1 MASLWNSWRITHRF
15 IAMLV
20 AFVVSV
26 LVIAGIGLAGMSSAS
41 KSLKALHDESM
52 ARSQLASESVEQTL
66 NNRMQVLL
74 SFQHDPNGEL
84 ASIHDHPV
92 TEHLEAIAANQ
103 ARANA
108 IHKQLAEG
116 NLSAQ
121 ERSLLTAVEAARAA
135 WRPKLAAAIESIRNN
150 DYSATTMA
158 AFLAATRVEGVQV
171 LKTAEALRSYQI
183 EQAHL
188 HYQAAEA
195 RYTQALWIFAAA
207 LLLLVVPS
215 VLLALALL
223 TRLKG
228 GFMTA
233 STALKQIADSDLSH
247 PVPHSGTDEIGC
259 MLQHMEG
266 MRSNLSHA
274 VANVKTG
281 AGAIASAS
289 AQVAAG
295 TLDLSSRTE
304 QQASALEETAA
315 ATEELSSTVQQN
327 ADNAVQANELAGEA
341 RRMAQ
346 NGGDIV
352 GQMVSTMAEI
362 NQSAKKIVDII
373 SVIDGIAFQTNIL
386 ALNAAVEAARAG
398 EQGRGFAVVASEV
411 RSLAGRSAEAAR
423 EIKSLIGASVERVE
437 SGTAL
442 VGRAGQTMAEV
453 VGAIQRVTDIMGE
466 ISAAS
471 TEQSQGVAQVGEAV
485 TQMDQ
490 VTQQNAALVEEMAAA
505 AASLNTQARELVDT
519 VAVFQL
525 GTSTALAG
533 RAPLRRPDTAHTPK
547 PFTTPAVKMTHARP
561 AITSPKPKGSTSA
574 APAPAT
580 AVSEADWENF

>member
-15 IAMLV
+15 FAMLV

-26 LVIAGIGLAGMSSAS
+26 LVVAGFGLAGMSSAS

-247 PVPHSGTDEIGC
+247 PVPHSGTDEIGY

-304 QQASALEETAA
+304 QQASALEETAS

-398 EQGRGFAVVASEV
+398 EQGRGFAVVAGEV

-423 EIKSLIGASVERVE
+423 EAQVLITDAVNKAEMGNAQAAQAGTSMQEIV
-437 SGTAL
+437 SG
-442 VGRAGQTMAEV
+442 
-453 VGAIQRVTDIMGE
+453 IQRVAGIVDE
-466 ISAAS
+466 IALAS
-471 TEQSQGVAQVGEAV
+471 REQASGLAQINQAV
-485 TQMDQ
+485 SHLDG
-490 VTQQNAALVEEMAAA
+490 VTQQNAALVERSSAAA
-505 AASLNTQARELVDT
+505 AALQQQAHHLAEVADT
-519 VAVFQL
+519 FRLEEQ
-525 GTSTALAG
+525 AG
-533 RAPLRRPDTAHTPK
+533 LRRPDLTAL
-547 PFTTPAVKMTHARP
+547 R
-561 AITSPKPKGSTSA
+561 
-574 APAPAT
+574 
-580 AVSEADWENF
+580 

>member
-15 IAMLV
+15 IAVLV

-233 STALKQIADSDLSH
+233 STALKQIADNDLSH
-247 PVPHSGTDEIGC
+247 PVPHSGTDEIGY
-259 MLQHMEG
+259 MLQHLEG
-266 MRSNLSHA
+266 MRSNLSRA
-274 VANVKTG
+274 VGNVKTG

-304 QQASALEETAA
+304 QQASAREETAS

-398 EQGRGFAVVASEV
+398 EQGRGFAVVAGEV

-423 EIKSLIGASVERVE
+423 EVQVLITDAVNKAEMGNAQAAQAGTSMQEIV
-437 SGTAL
+437 SG
-442 VGRAGQTMAEV
+442 
-453 VGAIQRVTDIMGE
+453 IQRVAGIVDE
-466 ISAAS
+466 IALAS
-471 TEQSQGVAQVGEAV
+471 REQASGLAQINQAV
-485 TQMDQ
+485 SHLDG
-490 VTQQNAALVEEMAAA
+490 VTQQNAALVEQSSAAA
-505 AASLNTQARELVDT
+505 AALQQQAHHLAEVADT
-519 VAVFQL
+519 FRLEEQ
-525 GTSTALAG
+525 AG
-533 RAPLRRPDTAHTPK
+533 LRRPDLTAL
-547 PFTTPAVKMTHARP
+547 R
-561 AITSPKPKGSTSA
+561 
-574 APAPAT
+574 
-580 AVSEADWENF
+580 

>member
-183 EQAHL
+183 EQANL

-266 MRSNLSHA
+266 MRSNLSRA

-398 EQGRGFAVVASEV
+398 EQGRGFAVVAGEV

-423 EIKSLIGASVERVE
+423 EVQALITDAVNKAEMGNAQAAQAGTSMQEIV
-437 SGTAL
+437 SG
-442 VGRAGQTMAEV
+442 
-453 VGAIQRVTDIMGE
+453 IQRVAGIVDE
-466 ISAAS
+466 IALAS
-471 TEQSQGVAQVGEAV
+471 REQASGLAQINQAV
-485 TQMDQ
+485 SHLDG
-490 VTQQNAALVEEMAAA
+490 VTQQNAALVEQSSAAA
-505 AASLNTQARELVDT
+505 AALQQQAHHLAEVADT
-519 VAVFQL
+519 FRLEEQ
-525 GTSTALAG
+525 AG
-533 RAPLRRPDTAHTPK
+533 LRRPDLTAL
-547 PFTTPAVKMTHARP
+547 R
-561 AITSPKPKGSTSA
+561 
-574 APAPAT
+574 
-580 AVSEADWENF
+580 

>member
-15 IAMLV
+15 IAVLA

-41 KSLKALHDESM
+41 KSLKALHDESSM

-84 ASIHDHPV
+84 ASIHDHPI

-183 EQAHL
+183 EQANL

-215 VLLALALL
+215 VLLAFALL

-247 PVPHSGTDEIGC
+247 PVPHSGTDEIGY
-259 MLQHMEG
+259 MLQHLEG
-266 MRSNLSHA
+266 MRSNLSRA
-274 VANVKTG
+274 VGNVKTG
-281 AGAIASAS
+281 AEAIASAS

-304 QQASALEETAA
+304 QQASALEETAS

-398 EQGRGFAVVASEV
+398 EQGRGFAVVAGEV

-423 EIKSLIGASVERVE
+423 EVQVLITDAVNKAEMGNAQAAQAGTSMQEIV
-437 SGTAL
+437 SG
-442 VGRAGQTMAEV
+442 
-453 VGAIQRVTDIMGE
+453 IQRVAGIVDE
-466 ISAAS
+466 IALAS
-471 TEQSQGVAQVGEAV
+471 REQASGLAQINQAV
-485 TQMDQ
+485 SHLDG
-490 VTQQNAALVEEMAAA
+490 VTQQNAALVEQSSAAA
-505 AASLNTQARELVDT
+505 AALQQQAHHLAEVADT
-519 VAVFQL
+519 FRLEEQ
-525 GTSTALAG
+525 AG
-533 RAPLRRPDTAHTPK
+533 LRRPDLTAL
-547 PFTTPAVKMTHARP
+547 R
-561 AITSPKPKGSTSA
+561 
-574 APAPAT
+574 
-580 AVSEADWENF
+580 

>member
-15 IAMLV
+15 IAVLA

-247 PVPHSGTDEIGC
+247 PVPHSGTDEIGY
-259 MLQHMEG
+259 MLQHLEG

-274 VANVKTG
+274 VGNVKTG

-398 EQGRGFAVVASEV
+398 EQGRGFAVVAGEV

-423 EIKSLIGASVERVE
+423 EVQALITDAVNKAEMGNAQAAQAGTSMQEIV
-437 SGTAL
+437 SG
-442 VGRAGQTMAEV
+442 
-453 VGAIQRVTDIMGE
+453 IQRVAGIVDE
-466 ISAAS
+466 IALAS
-471 TEQSQGVAQVGEAV
+471 REQASGLAQINQAV
-485 TQMDQ
+485 SHLDG
-490 VTQQNAALVEEMAAA
+490 VTQQNAALVEQSSAAA
-505 AASLNTQARELVDT
+505 AALQQQAHHLAEVADT
-519 VAVFQL
+519 FRLEEQ
-525 GTSTALAG
+525 AG
-533 RAPLRRPDTAHTPK
+533 LRRPDLTAL
-547 PFTTPAVKMTHARP
+547 R
-561 AITSPKPKGSTSA
+561 
-574 APAPAT
+574 
-580 AVSEADWENF
+580 

>member
-15 IAMLV
+15 IAMLA
-20 AFVVSV
+20 AFMVSILVV
-26 LVIAGIGLAGMSSAS
+26 AGIGLSGMASARDD
-41 KSLKALHDESM
+41 LRHLYEGAM
-52 ARSQLASESVEQTL
+52 VRSQMAEQIVQIQNDTRL
-66 NNRMQVLL
+66 QVLL
-74 SFQHDPNGEL
+74 AFQHAPGSEL
-84 ASIHDHPV
+84 AEAHDHPIQV
-92 TEHLEAIAANQ
+92 HLDAIATNQ
-103 ARANA
+103 STAIGVHKTLVEDSQTDEERALLDEATKAR
-108 IHKQLAEG
+108 Q
-116 NLSAQ
+116 
-121 ERSLLTAVEAARAA
+121 A
-135 WRPKLAAAIESIRNN
+135 WRPKLAQALEAINRNDFSAQVMGDFLEAARNEGSQVHMTMEAFRAHQLIRASTLYNH
-150 DYSATTMA
+150 
-158 AFLAATRVEGVQV
+158 
-171 LKTAEALRSYQI
+171 AEERYAL
-183 EQAHL
+183 
-188 HYQAAEA
+188 
-195 RYTQALWIFAAA
+195 ALWIFGGAA
-207 LLLLVVPS
+207 LLLVLPS

-247 PVPHSGTDEIGC
+247 PVPHSGTDEIGY
-259 MLQHMEG
+259 MLQHLEG

-304 QQASALEETAA
+304 QQASALEETAS

-398 EQGRGFAVVASEV
+398 EQGRGFAVVAGEV

-423 EIKSLIGASVERVE
+423 EVQVLITDAVNKAEMGNAQAAQAGTSMQEIV
-437 SGTAL
+437 SG
-442 VGRAGQTMAEV
+442 
-453 VGAIQRVTDIMGE
+453 IQRVAGIVDE
-466 ISAAS
+466 IALAS
-471 TEQSQGVAQVGEAV
+471 REQASGLAQINQAV
-485 TQMDQ
+485 SHLDG
-490 VTQQNAALVEEMAAA
+490 VTQQNAALVEQSSAAA
-505 AASLNTQARELVDT
+505 AALQQQAHHLAEVADT
-519 VAVFQL
+519 FRLEEQ
-525 GTSTALAG
+525 AG
-533 RAPLRRPDTAHTPK
+533 LRRPDLTAL
-547 PFTTPAVKMTHARP
+547 R
-561 AITSPKPKGSTSA
+561 
-574 APAPAT
+574 
-580 AVSEADWENF
+580 

>member
-233 STALKQIADSDLSH
+233 STALKQIADNDLSH
-247 PVPHSGTDEIGC
+247 PVPHSGTDEIGY
-259 MLQHMEG
+259 MLQHLEG

-304 QQASALEETAA
+304 QQASALEETAS

-398 EQGRGFAVVASEV
+398 EQGRGFAVVAGEV

-423 EIKSLIGASVERVE
+423 EVQALITDAVNKAEMGNAQAAQAGTSMQEIV
-437 SGTAL
+437 SG
-442 VGRAGQTMAEV
+442 
-453 VGAIQRVTDIMGE
+453 IQRVADIVDE
-466 ISAAS
+466 IALAS
-471 TEQSQGVAQVGEAV
+471 REQASGLAQINQAV
-485 TQMDQ
+485 SHLDGG
-490 VTQQNAALVEEMAAA
+490 TQQNAALVERSSAAA
-505 AASLNTQARELVDT
+505 AALQQQAHHLAEVADT
-519 VAVFQL
+519 FRLEEQ
-525 GTSTALAG
+525 AG
-533 RAPLRRPDTAHTPK
+533 LRRPDLTAL
-547 PFTTPAVKMTHARP
+547 R
-561 AITSPKPKGSTSA
+561 
-574 APAPAT
+574 
-580 AVSEADWENF
+580 

>member
-15 IAMLV
+15 IAVLA

-247 PVPHSGTDEIGC
+247 PVPHSGTDEIGY

-266 MRSNLSHA
+266 MRSNLSRA

-398 EQGRGFAVVASEV
+398 EQGRGFAVVAGEV

-423 EIKSLIGASVERVE
+423 EVQALITDAVSKAEMGNAQAAQAGTSMQEIV
-437 SGTAL
+437 SG
-442 VGRAGQTMAEV
+442 
-453 VGAIQRVTDIMGE
+453 IQRVAGIVDE
-466 ISAAS
+466 IALAS
-471 TEQSQGVAQVGEAV
+471 REQASGLAQINQAV
-485 TQMDQ
+485 SHLDGG
-490 VTQQNAALVEEMAAA
+490 TQQNAALVEQSSAAA
-505 AASLNTQARELVDT
+505 AALQQQAHHLAEVADT
-519 VAVFQL
+519 FRLEEQ
-525 GTSTALAG
+525 AG
-533 RAPLRRPDTAHTPK
+533 LRRPDLTAL
-547 PFTTPAVKMTHARP
+547 R
-561 AITSPKPKGSTSA
+561 
-574 APAPAT
+574 
-580 AVSEADWENF
+580 

>member
-1 MASLWNSWRITHRF
+1 MSSLWNSWRITHRF
-15 IAMLV
+15 IAVLA

-247 PVPHSGTDEIGC
+247 PVPHSGTDEIGY
-259 MLQHMEG
+259 MLQHLEG

-304 QQASALEETAA
+304 QQASALEETAS

-398 EQGRGFAVVASEV
+398 EQGRGFAVVAGEV

-423 EIKSLIGASVERVE
+423 EVQALITDAVNKAEMGNAQAAQAGTSMQEIV
-437 SGTAL
+437 SG
-442 VGRAGQTMAEV
+442 
-453 VGAIQRVTDIMGE
+453 IQRVAGIVDE
-466 ISAAS
+466 IALAS
-471 TEQSQGVAQVGEAV
+471 REQASGLAQINQAV
-485 TQMDQ
+485 SHLDG
-490 VTQQNAALVEEMAAA
+490 VTQQNAALVEQSSAAA
-505 AASLNTQARELVDT
+505 AALQQQAHHLAEVADT
-519 VAVFQL
+519 FRLEEQ
-525 GTSTALAG
+525 AG
-533 RAPLRRPDTAHTPK
+533 LRRPDLTAL
-547 PFTTPAVKMTHARP
+547 R
-561 AITSPKPKGSTSA
+561 
-574 APAPAT
+574 
-580 AVSEADWENF
+580 

>member
-15 IAMLV
+15 IAMLA
-20 AFVVSV
+20 AFVVSI
-26 LVIAGIGLAGMSSAS
+26 LVVAGIGLSGMASARDD
-41 KSLKALHDESM
+41 LRQLYEGAM
-52 ARSQLASESVEQTL
+52 VRSQMAEQIVQIQNDTRL
-66 NNRMQVLL
+66 QVLL
-74 SFQHDPNGEL
+74 AFQHAPGSEL
-84 ASIHDHPV
+84 AEAHDHPIQV
-92 TEHLEAIAANQ
+92 HLDAIATNQ
-103 ARANA
+103 STAIGVHKTLVEDSQTDEERALLDEATKAR
-108 IHKQLAEG
+108 Q
-116 NLSAQ
+116 
-121 ERSLLTAVEAARAA
+121 A
-135 WRPKLAAAIESIRNN
+135 WRPKLAQALEAINRNDFSAQVMGDFLEAARNEGTQVHMTMEAFRAHQLIRASTLYNH
-150 DYSATTMA
+150 
-158 AFLAATRVEGVQV
+158 
-171 LKTAEALRSYQI
+171 AEERYAL
-183 EQAHL
+183 
-188 HYQAAEA
+188 
-195 RYTQALWIFAAA
+195 ALWIFGGAA
-207 LLLLVVPS
+207 LLLVLPS

-266 MRSNLSHA
+266 MRSNLSRA

-304 QQASALEETAA
+304 QQASALEETAS

-398 EQGRGFAVVASEV
+398 EQGRGFAVVAGEV

-423 EIKSLIGASVERVE
+423 EVQVLITDAVNKAEMGNAQAAQAGTSMQEIV
-437 SGTAL
+437 SG
-442 VGRAGQTMAEV
+442 
-453 VGAIQRVTDIMGE
+453 IQRVAGIVDE
-466 ISAAS
+466 IALAS
-471 TEQSQGVAQVGEAV
+471 REQASGLAQINQAV
-485 TQMDQ
+485 SHLDG
-490 VTQQNAALVEEMAAA
+490 VTQQNAALVEQSSAAA
-505 AASLNTQARELVDT
+505 AALQQQAHHLAEVADT
-519 VAVFQL
+519 FRLEEQ
-525 GTSTALAG
+525 AG
-533 RAPLRRPDTAHTPK
+533 LRRPDLTAL
-547 PFTTPAVKMTHARP
+547 R
-561 AITSPKPKGSTSA
+561 
-574 APAPAT
+574 
-580 AVSEADWENF
+580 

>member
-15 IAMLV
+15 IAVLA

-84 ASIHDHPV
+84 ASIHDHPT

-183 EQAHL
+183 EQANL

-233 STALKQIADSDLSH
+233 STALKQIADNDLSH
-247 PVPHSGTDEIGC
+247 PVPHSGTDEIGY
-259 MLQHMEG
+259 MLQHLEG

-398 EQGRGFAVVASEV
+398 EQGRGFAVVAGEV

-423 EIKSLIGASVERVE
+423 EVQVLITDAVNKAEMGNAQAAQAGTSMQEIV
-437 SGTAL
+437 SG
-442 VGRAGQTMAEV
+442 
-453 VGAIQRVTDIMGE
+453 IQRVAGIVDE
-466 ISAAS
+466 IALAS
-471 TEQSQGVAQVGEAV
+471 REQASGLAQINQAV
-485 TQMDQ
+485 SHLDG
-490 VTQQNAALVEEMAAA
+490 VTQQNAALVEQSSAAA
-505 AASLNTQARELVDT
+505 AALQQQAHHLAEVADT
-519 VAVFQL
+519 FRLEEQ
-525 GTSTALAG
+525 AG
-533 RAPLRRPDTAHTPK
+533 LRRPDLTAL
-547 PFTTPAVKMTHARP
+547 R
-561 AITSPKPKGSTSA
+561 
-574 APAPAT
+574 
-580 AVSEADWENF
+580 

>member
-15 IAMLV
+15 IAMLA
-20 AFVVSV
+20 AFVVSI
-26 LVIAGIGLAGMSSAS
+26 LVVAGIGLSGMASARDD
-41 KSLKALHDESM
+41 LRQLYEGAM
-52 ARSQLASESVEQTL
+52 VRSQMAEQIVQIQNDTRL
-66 NNRMQVLL
+66 QVLL
-74 SFQHDPNGEL
+74 AFQHAPGSEL
-84 ASIHDHPV
+84 AEAHDHPIQV
-92 TEHLEAIAANQ
+92 HLDAIATNQ
-103 ARANA
+103 STAIGVHKTLVEDSQTDEERALLDEATKAR
-108 IHKQLAEG
+108 Q
-116 NLSAQ
+116 
-121 ERSLLTAVEAARAA
+121 A
-135 WRPKLAAAIESIRNN
+135 WRPKLAQALEAINRNDFSAQVMGDFLEAARNEGTQVHMTMEAFRAHQLIRASTLYNH
-150 DYSATTMA
+150 
-158 AFLAATRVEGVQV
+158 
-171 LKTAEALRSYQI
+171 AEERYAL
-183 EQAHL
+183 
-188 HYQAAEA
+188 
-195 RYTQALWIFAAA
+195 ALWIFGGAA
-207 LLLLVVPS
+207 LLLVLPS

-233 STALKQIADSDLSH
+233 STALKQIADNDLSH

-266 MRSNLSHA
+266 MRSNLSRA

-304 QQASALEETAA
+304 QQASALEETAS

-398 EQGRGFAVVASEV
+398 EQGRGFAVVAGEV

-423 EIKSLIGASVERVE
+423 EVQALITDAVNKAEMGNAQAAQAGTSMQEIV
-437 SGTAL
+437 SG
-442 VGRAGQTMAEV
+442 
-453 VGAIQRVTDIMGE
+453 IQRVAGIVDE
-466 ISAAS
+466 IALAS
-471 TEQSQGVAQVGEAV
+471 REQASGLAQINQAV
-485 TQMDQ
+485 SHLDG
-490 VTQQNAALVEEMAAA
+490 VTQQNAALVEQSSAAA
-505 AASLNTQARELVDT
+505 AALQQQAHHLAEVADT
-519 VAVFQL
+519 FRLEEQ
-525 GTSTALAG
+525 AG
-533 RAPLRRPDTAHTPK
+533 LRRPDLTAL
-547 PFTTPAVKMTHARP
+547 R
-561 AITSPKPKGSTSA
+561 
-574 APAPAT
+574 
-580 AVSEADWENF
+580 

>member
-15 IAMLV
+15 IAVLA

-26 LVIAGIGLAGMSSAS
+26 LVIAGIGLAGISSAS

-52 ARSQLASESVEQTL
+52 ARSQLASESVERTL

-150 DYSATTMA
+150 DYSATSMA

-183 EQAHL
+183 EQANL

-215 VLLALALL
+215 VLLAFALL

-233 STALKQIADSDLSH
+233 STALKQIADNDLSH
-247 PVPHSGTDEIGC
+247 PVPHSGTDEIGR

-266 MRSNLSHA
+266 MRSNLSRA
-274 VANVKTG
+274 VGNVKTG
-281 AGAIASAS
+281 AEAIASAS

-304 QQASALEETAA
+304 QQASALEETAS

-398 EQGRGFAVVASEV
+398 EQGRGFAVVAGEV

-423 EIKSLIGASVERVE
+423 EVQALITDAVNKAEMGNAQAAQAGTSMQEIV
-437 SGTAL
+437 SG
-442 VGRAGQTMAEV
+442 
-453 VGAIQRVTDIMGE
+453 IQRVAGIVDE
-466 ISAAS
+466 IALAS
-471 TEQSQGVAQVGEAV
+471 REQASGLAQINQAV
-485 TQMDQ
+485 SHLDG
-490 VTQQNAALVEEMAAA
+490 VTQQNAALVEQSSAAA
-505 AASLNTQARELVDT
+505 AALQQQAHHLAEVADT
-519 VAVFQL
+519 FRLEDQ
-525 GTSTALAG
+525 AG
-533 RAPLRRPDTAHTPK
+533 LRRPDLTAL
-547 PFTTPAVKMTHARP
+547 R
-561 AITSPKPKGSTSA
+561 
-574 APAPAT
+574 
-580 AVSEADWENF
+580 

>member
-15 IAMLV
+15 IAVLA

-84 ASIHDHPV
+84 ASIHDHPT

-233 STALKQIADSDLSH
+233 STALKQIADNDLSH

-274 VANVKTG
+274 VGNVKTG

-398 EQGRGFAVVASEV
+398 EQGRGFAVVAGEV

-423 EIKSLIGASVERVE
+423 EVQALITDAVNKAEMGNAQAAQAGTSMQEIV
-437 SGTAL
+437 SG
-442 VGRAGQTMAEV
+442 
-453 VGAIQRVTDIMGE
+453 IQRVAGIVDE
-466 ISAAS
+466 IALAS
-471 TEQSQGVAQVGEAV
+471 REQASGLAQINQAV
-485 TQMDQ
+485 SHLDG
-490 VTQQNAALVEEMAAA
+490 VTQQNAALVERSSAAA
-505 AASLNTQARELVDT
+505 AALQQQAHHLAEVADT
-519 VAVFQL
+519 FRLEEQ
-525 GTSTALAG
+525 AG
-533 RAPLRRPDTAHTPK
+533 LRRPDLTAL
-547 PFTTPAVKMTHARP
+547 R
-561 AITSPKPKGSTSA
+561 
-574 APAPAT
+574 
-580 AVSEADWENF
+580 

>member
-15 IAMLV
+15 IAMLA
-20 AFVVSV
+20 AFVVSI
-26 LVIAGIGLAGMSSAS
+26 LVVAGIGLSGMASARDD
-41 KSLKALHDESM
+41 LRQLYEGAM
-52 ARSQLASESVEQTL
+52 VRSQMAEQIVQIQNDTRL
-66 NNRMQVLL
+66 QVLL
-74 SFQHDPNGEL
+74 AFQHAPGSEL
-84 ASIHDHPV
+84 AEAHDHPIQV
-92 TEHLEAIAANQ
+92 HLDAIATNQ
-103 ARANA
+103 STAIGVHKTLVEDSQTDEERALLDEATKAR
-108 IHKQLAEG
+108 Q
-116 NLSAQ
+116 
-121 ERSLLTAVEAARAA
+121 A
-135 WRPKLAAAIESIRNN
+135 WRPKLAQALEAINRNDFSAQVMGDFLEAARNEGTQVHMTMEAFRAHQLIRASTLYNH
-150 DYSATTMA
+150 
-158 AFLAATRVEGVQV
+158 
-171 LKTAEALRSYQI
+171 AEERYAL
-183 EQAHL
+183 
-188 HYQAAEA
+188 
-195 RYTQALWIFAAA
+195 ALWIFGGAA
-207 LLLLVVPS
+207 LLLVLPS

-233 STALKQIADSDLSH
+233 STALKQIADNDLSH

-266 MRSNLSHA
+266 MRSNLSRA

-398 EQGRGFAVVASEV
+398 EQGRGFAVVAGEV

-423 EIKSLIGASVERVE
+423 EVQALITDAVNKAEMGNAQAAQAGTSMQEIV
-437 SGTAL
+437 SG
-442 VGRAGQTMAEV
+442 
-453 VGAIQRVTDIMGE
+453 IQRVAGIVDE
-466 ISAAS
+466 IALAS
-471 TEQSQGVAQVGEAV
+471 REQASGLAQINQAV
-485 TQMDQ
+485 SHLDG
-490 VTQQNAALVEEMAAA
+490 VTQQNAALVEQSSAAA
-505 AASLNTQARELVDT
+505 AALQQQAHHLAEVADT
-519 VAVFQL
+519 FRLEEQ
-525 GTSTALAG
+525 AG
-533 RAPLRRPDTAHTPK
+533 LRRPDLTAL
-547 PFTTPAVKMTHARP
+547 R
-561 AITSPKPKGSTSA
+561 
-574 APAPAT
+574 
-580 AVSEADWENF
+580 

>member
-15 IAMLV
+15 IAVLV

-233 STALKQIADSDLSH
+233 STALKQIADNDLSH
-247 PVPHSGTDEIGC
+247 PVPHSGTDEIGY
-259 MLQHMEG
+259 MLQHLEG

-304 QQASALEETAA
+304 QQASALEETAS

-346 NGGDIV
+346 NGGNIV

-398 EQGRGFAVVASEV
+398 EQGRGFAVVAGEV

-423 EIKSLIGASVERVE
+423 EVQALITDAVNKAEMGNAQAAQAGTSMQEIV
-437 SGTAL
+437 SG
-442 VGRAGQTMAEV
+442 
-453 VGAIQRVTDIMGE
+453 IQRVAGIVDE
-466 ISAAS
+466 IALAS
-471 TEQSQGVAQVGEAV
+471 REQASGLAQINQAV
-485 TQMDQ
+485 SHLDG
-490 VTQQNAALVEEMAAA
+490 VTQQNAALVEQSSAAA
-505 AASLNTQARELVDT
+505 AALQQQAHHLAEVADT
-519 VAVFQL
+519 FRLEEQ
-525 GTSTALAG
+525 AG
-533 RAPLRRPDTAHTPK
+533 LRRPDLTAL
-547 PFTTPAVKMTHARP
+547 R
-561 AITSPKPKGSTSA
+561 
-574 APAPAT
+574 
-580 AVSEADWENF
+580 

>member
-15 IAMLV
+15 IAMLA

-103 ARANA
+103 AHANA

-183 EQAHL
+183 EQANL

-247 PVPHSGTDEIGC
+247 PVPHSGTDEIGY
-259 MLQHMEG
+259 MLQHLEG

-398 EQGRGFAVVASEV
+398 EQGRGFAVVAGEV

-423 EIKSLIGASVERVE
+423 EVQVLITDAVNKAEMGNAQAAQAGTSMQEIV
-437 SGTAL
+437 SG
-442 VGRAGQTMAEV
+442 
-453 VGAIQRVTDIMGE
+453 IQRVAGIVDE
-466 ISAAS
+466 IALAS
-471 TEQSQGVAQVGEAV
+471 REQASGLAQINQAV
-485 TQMDQ
+485 SHLDG
-490 VTQQNAALVEEMAAA
+490 VTQQNAALVEQSSAAA
-505 AASLNTQARELVDT
+505 AALQQQAHHLAEVADT
-519 VAVFQL
+519 FRLEEQ
-525 GTSTALAG
+525 AG
-533 RAPLRRPDTAHTPK
+533 LRRPDLTAL
-547 PFTTPAVKMTHARP
+547 R
-561 AITSPKPKGSTSA
+561 
-574 APAPAT
+574 
-580 AVSEADWENF
+580 

>member
-103 ARANA
+103 AHANA

-233 STALKQIADSDLSH
+233 GTALKQIADNDLSH
-247 PVPHSGTDEIGC
+247 PVPHSGTDEIGY

-398 EQGRGFAVVASEV
+398 EQGRGFAVVAGEV

-423 EIKSLIGASVERVE
+423 EAQVLITDAVNKAEMGNAQAAQAGTSMQEIV
-437 SGTAL
+437 SG
-442 VGRAGQTMAEV
+442 
-453 VGAIQRVTDIMGE
+453 IQRVAGIVDE
-466 ISAAS
+466 IALAS
-471 TEQSQGVAQVGEAV
+471 REQASGLAQINQAV
-485 TQMDQ
+485 SHLDG
-490 VTQQNAALVEEMAAA
+490 VTQQNAALVEQSSAAA
-505 AASLNTQARELVDT
+505 AALQQQAHHLAEVADT
-519 VAVFQL
+519 FRLEEQ
-525 GTSTALAG
+525 AG
-533 RAPLRRPDTAHTPK
+533 LRRPDLTAL
-547 PFTTPAVKMTHARP
+547 R
-561 AITSPKPKGSTSA
+561 
-574 APAPAT
+574 
-580 AVSEADWENF
+580 

>member
-233 STALKQIADSDLSH
+233 STALKQIADNDLSH
-247 PVPHSGTDEIGC
+247 PVPHSGTDEIGY
-259 MLQHMEG
+259 MLQHLEG

-274 VANVKTG
+274 VGNVKTG

-304 QQASALEETAA
+304 QQASALEETAS

-398 EQGRGFAVVASEV
+398 EQGRGFAVVAGEV

-423 EIKSLIGASVERVE
+423 EVQALITDAVNKAEMGNAQAAQAGTSMQEIV
-437 SGTAL
+437 SG
-442 VGRAGQTMAEV
+442 
-453 VGAIQRVTDIMGE
+453 IQRVAGIVDE
-466 ISAAS
+466 IALAS
-471 TEQSQGVAQVGEAV
+471 REQASGLAQINQAV
-485 TQMDQ
+485 SHLDG
-490 VTQQNAALVEEMAAA
+490 VTQQNAALVEQSSAAA
-505 AASLNTQARELVDT
+505 AALQQQAHHLAEVADT
-519 VAVFQL
+519 FRLEEQ
-525 GTSTALAG
+525 AG
-533 RAPLRRPDTAHTPK
+533 LRRPDLTAL
-547 PFTTPAVKMTHARP
+547 R
-561 AITSPKPKGSTSA
+561 
-574 APAPAT
+574 
-580 AVSEADWENF
+580 

>member
-233 STALKQIADSDLSH
+233 STALKQIADNDLSH
-247 PVPHSGTDEIGC
+247 PVPHSGTDEIGY
-259 MLQHMEG
+259 MLQHLEG

-398 EQGRGFAVVASEV
+398 EQGRGFAVVAGEV

-423 EIKSLIGASVERVE
+423 EVQALITDAVSKAEMGNAQAAQAGTSMQEIV
-437 SGTAL
+437 SG
-442 VGRAGQTMAEV
+442 
-453 VGAIQRVTDIMGE
+453 IQRVAGIVDE
-466 ISAAS
+466 IALAS
-471 TEQSQGVAQVGEAV
+471 REQASGLAQINQAV
-485 TQMDQ
+485 SHLDG
-490 VTQQNAALVEEMAAA
+490 VTQQNAALVEQSSAAA
-505 AASLNTQARELVDT
+505 AALQQQAHHLAEVADT
-519 VAVFQL
+519 FRLEEQ
-525 GTSTALAG
+525 AG
-533 RAPLRRPDTAHTPK
+533 LRRPDLTAL
-547 PFTTPAVKMTHARP
+547 R
-561 AITSPKPKGSTSA
+561 
-574 APAPAT
+574 
-580 AVSEADWENF
+580 

>member
-1 MASLWNSWRITHRF
+1 MSSLWNSWRITHRF
-15 IAMLV
+15 IAVLA

-233 STALKQIADSDLSH
+233 STALKQIADNDLSH
-247 PVPHSGTDEIGC
+247 PVPHSGTDEIGY
-259 MLQHMEG
+259 MLQHLEG

-304 QQASALEETAA
+304 QQASALEETAS

-398 EQGRGFAVVASEV
+398 EQGRGFAVVAGEV

-423 EIKSLIGASVERVE
+423 EVQVLITDAVNKAEMGNAQAAQAGTSMQEIV
-437 SGTAL
+437 SG
-442 VGRAGQTMAEV
+442 
-453 VGAIQRVTDIMGE
+453 IQRVAGIVDE
-466 ISAAS
+466 IALAS
-471 TEQSQGVAQVGEAV
+471 REQASGLAQINQAV
-485 TQMDQ
+485 SHLDGG
-490 VTQQNAALVEEMAAA
+490 TQQNAALVEQSSAAA
-505 AASLNTQARELVDT
+505 AALQQQAHHLAEVADT
-519 VAVFQL
+519 FRLEEQ
-525 GTSTALAG
+525 AG
-533 RAPLRRPDTAHTPK
+533 LRRPDLTAL
-547 PFTTPAVKMTHARP
+547 R
-561 AITSPKPKGSTSA
+561 
-574 APAPAT
+574 
-580 AVSEADWENF
+580 

>member
-84 ASIHDHPV
+84 ASIHDHPI

-233 STALKQIADSDLSH
+233 GTAPKPIADNDLSH
-247 PVPHSGTDEIGC
+247 PVPHSGTDEIGR

-266 MRSNLSHA
+266 MRSNLSRA
-274 VANVKTG
+274 VGNVKTG

-304 QQASALEETAA
+304 QQASALEETAS

-398 EQGRGFAVVASEV
+398 EQGRGFAVVAGEV

-423 EIKSLIGASVERVE
+423 EVQALITDAVNKAEMGNAQAAQA
-437 SGTAL
+437 GTSMQEI
-442 VGRAGQTMAEV
+442 VSS
-453 VGAIQRVTDIMGE
+453 IQRVADIVDE
-466 ISAAS
+466 IALAS
-471 TEQSQGVAQVGEAV
+471 REQASGLAQINQAV
-485 TQMDQ
+485 SHLDGG
-490 VTQQNAALVEEMAAA
+490 TQQNAALVERSSAAA
-505 AASLNTQARELVDT
+505 AALQQQAHHLAEVADT
-519 VAVFQL
+519 FRLEEQ
-525 GTSTALAG
+525 AG
-533 RAPLRRPDTAHTPK
+533 LRRPDLTAL
-547 PFTTPAVKMTHARP
+547 R
-561 AITSPKPKGSTSA
+561 
-574 APAPAT
+574 
-580 AVSEADWENF
+580 

>member
-15 IAMLV
+15 IAVLA

-41 KSLKALHDESM
+41 KSLKALHDESSM

-84 ASIHDHPV
+84 ASIHDHPI

-183 EQAHL
+183 EQANL

-233 STALKQIADSDLSH
+233 STALKQIADNDLSH
-247 PVPHSGTDEIGC
+247 PVPHSGTDEIGR

-266 MRSNLSHA
+266 MRSNLSRA
-274 VANVKTG
+274 VGNVKTG
-281 AGAIASAS
+281 AEAIASAS

-398 EQGRGFAVVASEV
+398 EQGRGFAVVAGEV

-423 EIKSLIGASVERVE
+423 EVQALITDAVNKAEMGNAQAAQAGTSMQEIV
-437 SGTAL
+437 SG
-442 VGRAGQTMAEV
+442 
-453 VGAIQRVTDIMGE
+453 IQRVAGIVDE
-466 ISAAS
+466 IALAS
-471 TEQSQGVAQVGEAV
+471 REQASGLAQINQAV
-485 TQMDQ
+485 SHLDG
-490 VTQQNAALVEEMAAA
+490 VTQQNAALVEQSSAAA
-505 AASLNTQARELVDT
+505 AALQQQAHHLAEVADT
-519 VAVFQL
+519 FRLEEQ
-525 GTSTALAG
+525 AG
-533 RAPLRRPDTAHTPK
+533 LRRPDLTAL
-547 PFTTPAVKMTHARP
+547 R
-561 AITSPKPKGSTSA
+561 
-574 APAPAT
+574 
-580 AVSEADWENF
+580 

>member
-15 IAMLV
+15 IAMLA
-20 AFVVSV
+20 AFMVSILVV
-26 LVIAGIGLAGMSSAS
+26 AGIGLSGMASARDD
-41 KSLKALHDESM
+41 LRQLYEGAM
-52 ARSQLASESVEQTL
+52 VRSQMAEQIVQIQNDTRL
-66 NNRMQVLL
+66 QVLL
-74 SFQHDPNGEL
+74 AFQHAPGSEL
-84 ASIHDHPV
+84 AEAHDHPIQV
-92 TEHLEAIAANQ
+92 HLDAIATNQ
-103 ARANA
+103 STAIGVHKTLVEDSQTDEERALLDEATKAR
-108 IHKQLAEG
+108 Q
-116 NLSAQ
+116 
-121 ERSLLTAVEAARAA
+121 A
-135 WRPKLAAAIESIRNN
+135 WRPKLAQALEAINRNDFSAQVMGDFLEAARNEGTQVHMTMEAFRAHQLIRASTLYNH
-150 DYSATTMA
+150 
-158 AFLAATRVEGVQV
+158 
-171 LKTAEALRSYQI
+171 AEERYAL
-183 EQAHL
+183 
-188 HYQAAEA
+188 
-195 RYTQALWIFAAA
+195 ALWIFGGAA
-207 LLLLVVPS
+207 LLLVLPS

-233 STALKQIADSDLSH
+233 STALKQIADNDLSH
-247 PVPHSGTDEIGC
+247 PVPHSGTDEIGY
-259 MLQHMEG
+259 MLQHLEG

-304 QQASALEETAA
+304 QQASALEETAS

-398 EQGRGFAVVASEV
+398 EQGRGFAVVAGEV

-423 EIKSLIGASVERVE
+423 EVQALITDAVNKAEMGNAQAAQAGTSMQEIV
-437 SGTAL
+437 SG
-442 VGRAGQTMAEV
+442 
-453 VGAIQRVTDIMGE
+453 IQRVAGIVDE
-466 ISAAS
+466 IALAS
-471 TEQSQGVAQVGEAV
+471 REQASGLAQINQAV
-485 TQMDQ
+485 SHLDG
-490 VTQQNAALVEEMAAA
+490 VTQQNAALVEQSSAAA
-505 AASLNTQARELVDT
+505 AALQQQAHHLAEVADT
-519 VAVFQL
+519 FRLEEQ
-525 GTSTALAG
+525 AG
-533 RAPLRRPDTAHTPK
+533 LRRPDLTAL
-547 PFTTPAVKMTHARP
+547 R
-561 AITSPKPKGSTSA
+561 
-574 APAPAT
+574 
-580 AVSEADWENF
+580 

>member
-15 IAMLV
+15 IAVLV

-233 STALKQIADSDLSH
+233 STALKQIADNDLSH
-247 PVPHSGTDEIGC
+247 PVPHSGTDEIGY

-274 VANVKTG
+274 VGNVKTG

-304 QQASALEETAA
+304 QQASALEETAS

-398 EQGRGFAVVASEV
+398 EQGRGFAVVAGEV
-411 RSLAGRSAEAAR
+411 RSLAGCSAEAAR
-423 EIKSLIGASVERVE
+423 EVQALITDAVNKAEMGNAQAAQAGTSMQEIV
-437 SGTAL
+437 SG
-442 VGRAGQTMAEV
+442 
-453 VGAIQRVTDIMGE
+453 IQRVAGIVDE
-466 ISAAS
+466 IALAS
-471 TEQSQGVAQVGEAV
+471 REQASGLAQINQAV
-485 TQMDQ
+485 SHLDG
-490 VTQQNAALVEEMAAA
+490 VTQQNAALVEQSSAAA
-505 AASLNTQARELVDT
+505 AALQQQAHHLAEVADT
-519 VAVFQL
+519 FRLEEQ
-525 GTSTALAG
+525 AG
-533 RAPLRRPDTAHTPK
+533 LRRPDLTAL
-547 PFTTPAVKMTHARP
+547 R
-561 AITSPKPKGSTSA
+561 
-574 APAPAT
+574 
-580 AVSEADWENF
+580 

>member
-1 MASLWNSWRITHRF
+1 MSSLWNSWRITHRF
-15 IAMLV
+15 IAVLA

-233 STALKQIADSDLSH
+233 GTALKQIADNDLSH
-247 PVPHSGTDEIGC
+247 PVPHSGTDEIGY
-259 MLQHMEG
+259 MLQHLEG

-327 ADNAVQANELAGEA
+327 ADNTVQANELAGEA

-398 EQGRGFAVVASEV
+398 EQGRGFAVVAGEV

-423 EIKSLIGASVERVE
+423 EVQVLITDAVNKAEMGNAQAAQAGTSMQEIV
-437 SGTAL
+437 SG
-442 VGRAGQTMAEV
+442 
-453 VGAIQRVTDIMGE
+453 IQRVAGIVDE
-466 ISAAS
+466 IALAS
-471 TEQSQGVAQVGEAV
+471 REQASGLAQINQAV
-485 TQMDQ
+485 SHLDG
-490 VTQQNAALVEEMAAA
+490 VTQQNAALVEQSSAAA
-505 AASLNTQARELVDT
+505 AALQQQAHHLAEVADT
-519 VAVFQL
+519 FRLEEQ
-525 GTSTALAG
+525 AG
-533 RAPLRRPDTAHTPK
+533 LRRPDLTAL
-547 PFTTPAVKMTHARP
+547 R
-561 AITSPKPKGSTSA
+561 
-574 APAPAT
+574 
-580 AVSEADWENF
+580 

>member
-233 STALKQIADSDLSH
+233 STALKQIADNDLSH

-274 VANVKTG
+274 VGNVKTG

-398 EQGRGFAVVASEV
+398 EQGRGFAVVAGEV

-423 EIKSLIGASVERVE
+423 EVQVLITDAVNKAEMGNAQAAQAGTSMQEIV
-437 SGTAL
+437 SG
-442 VGRAGQTMAEV
+442 
-453 VGAIQRVTDIMGE
+453 IQRVAGIVDE
-466 ISAAS
+466 IALAS
-471 TEQSQGVAQVGEAV
+471 REQASGLAQINQAV
-485 TQMDQ
+485 SHLDG
-490 VTQQNAALVEEMAAA
+490 VTQQNAALVEQSSAAA
-505 AASLNTQARELVDT
+505 AALQQQAHHLAEVADT
-519 VAVFQL
+519 FRLEEQ
-525 GTSTALAG
+525 AG
-533 RAPLRRPDTAHTPK
+533 LRRPDLTAL
-547 PFTTPAVKMTHARP
+547 R
-561 AITSPKPKGSTSA
+561 
-574 APAPAT
+574 
-580 AVSEADWENF
+580 

>member
-15 IAMLV
+15 IAVLA

-233 STALKQIADSDLSH
+233 STALKQIADNDLSH

-266 MRSNLSHA
+266 MRSNLSRA

-398 EQGRGFAVVASEV
+398 EQGRGFAVVAGEV

-423 EIKSLIGASVERVE
+423 EVQALITDAVNKAEMGNAQAAQAGTSMQEIV
-437 SGTAL
+437 SG
-442 VGRAGQTMAEV
+442 
-453 VGAIQRVTDIMGE
+453 IQRVAGIVDE
-466 ISAAS
+466 IALAS
-471 TEQSQGVAQVGEAV
+471 REQASGLAQINQAV
-485 TQMDQ
+485 SHLDGG
-490 VTQQNAALVEEMAAA
+490 TQQNAALVEQSSAAA
-505 AASLNTQARELVDT
+505 AALQQQAHHLAEVADT
-519 VAVFQL
+519 FRLEEQ
-525 GTSTALAG
+525 AG
-533 RAPLRRPDTAHTPK
+533 LRRPDLTAL
-547 PFTTPAVKMTHARP
+547 R
-561 AITSPKPKGSTSA
+561 
-574 APAPAT
+574 
-580 AVSEADWENF
+580 

>member
-15 IAMLV
+15 IAVLA

-183 EQAHL
+183 EQANL

-247 PVPHSGTDEIGC
+247 PVPHSGTDEIGR

-266 MRSNLSHA
+266 MRSNLSRA
-274 VANVKTG
+274 VGNVKTG

-304 QQASALEETAA
+304 QQASALEETAS

-398 EQGRGFAVVASEV
+398 EQGRGFAVVAGEV

-423 EIKSLIGASVERVE
+423 EVQALITDAVNKAEMGNAQAAQAGTSMQEIV
-437 SGTAL
+437 SG
-442 VGRAGQTMAEV
+442 
-453 VGAIQRVTDIMGE
+453 IQRVAGIVDE
-466 ISAAS
+466 IALAS
-471 TEQSQGVAQVGEAV
+471 REQASGLAQINQAV
-485 TQMDQ
+485 SHLDG
-490 VTQQNAALVEEMAAA
+490 VTQQNAALVEQSSAAA
-505 AASLNTQARELVDT
+505 AALQQQAHHLAEVADT
-519 VAVFQL
+519 FRLEEQ
-525 GTSTALAG
+525 AG
-533 RAPLRRPDTAHTPK
+533 LRRPDLTAL
-547 PFTTPAVKMTHARP
+547 R
-561 AITSPKPKGSTSA
+561 
-574 APAPAT
+574 
-580 AVSEADWENF
+580 

>member
-15 IAMLV
+15 IAVLA

-84 ASIHDHPV
+84 ASIHDHPI

-183 EQAHL
+183 EQANL

-215 VLLALALL
+215 VLLAFALL

-233 STALKQIADSDLSH
+233 STALKQIADNDLSH
-247 PVPHSGTDEIGC
+247 PVPHSGTDEIGR

-266 MRSNLSHA
+266 MRSNLSRA
-274 VANVKTG
+274 VGNVKTG

-304 QQASALEETAA
+304 QQASALEETAS

-398 EQGRGFAVVASEV
+398 EQGRGFAVVAGEV

-423 EIKSLIGASVERVE
+423 EVQALITDAVNKAEMGNAQAAQAGTSMQEIV
-437 SGTAL
+437 SG
-442 VGRAGQTMAEV
+442 
-453 VGAIQRVTDIMGE
+453 IQRVAGIVDE
-466 ISAAS
+466 IALAS
-471 TEQSQGVAQVGEAV
+471 REQASGLAQINQAV
-485 TQMDQ
+485 SHLDG
-490 VTQQNAALVEEMAAA
+490 VTQQNAALVEQSSAAA
-505 AASLNTQARELVDT
+505 AALQQQAHHLAEVADT
-519 VAVFQL
+519 FRLEEQ
-525 GTSTALAG
+525 AG
-533 RAPLRRPDTAHTPK
+533 LRRPDLTAL
-547 PFTTPAVKMTHARP
+547 R
-561 AITSPKPKGSTSA
+561 
-574 APAPAT
+574 
-580 AVSEADWENF
+580 

>member
-15 IAMLV
+15 IAVLA

-84 ASIHDHPV
+84 ASIHDHPI

-215 VLLALALL
+215 VLLAFALL

-233 STALKQIADSDLSH
+233 GTALKQIADNDLSH
-247 PVPHSGTDEIGC
+247 PVPHSGTDEIGY
-259 MLQHMEG
+259 MLQHLEG
-266 MRSNLSHA
+266 MRSNLAHA

-304 QQASALEETAA
+304 QQASALEETAS

-398 EQGRGFAVVASEV
+398 EQGRGFAVVAGEV

-423 EIKSLIGASVERVE
+423 EVQALITDAVSKAEMGNAQAAQAGTSMQEIV
-437 SGTAL
+437 SG
-442 VGRAGQTMAEV
+442 
-453 VGAIQRVTDIMGE
+453 IQRVAGIVDE
-466 ISAAS
+466 IALAS
-471 TEQSQGVAQVGEAV
+471 REQASGLAQINQAV
-485 TQMDQ
+485 SHLDG
-490 VTQQNAALVEEMAAA
+490 VTQQNAALVEQSSAAA
-505 AASLNTQARELVDT
+505 AALQQQAHHLAEVADT
-519 VAVFQL
+519 FRLEEQ
-525 GTSTALAG
+525 AG
-533 RAPLRRPDTAHTPK
+533 LRRPDLTAL
-547 PFTTPAVKMTHARP
+547 R
-561 AITSPKPKGSTSA
+561 
-574 APAPAT
+574 
-580 AVSEADWENF
+580 

>member
-103 ARANA
+103 AHANA

-247 PVPHSGTDEIGC
+247 PVPHSGTDEIGY
-259 MLQHMEG
+259 MLQHLEG

-398 EQGRGFAVVASEV
+398 EQGRGFAVVAGEV

-423 EIKSLIGASVERVE
+423 EVQVLITDAVNKAEMGNAQAAQAGTSMQEIV
-437 SGTAL
+437 SG
-442 VGRAGQTMAEV
+442 
-453 VGAIQRVTDIMGE
+453 IQRVAGIVDE
-466 ISAAS
+466 IALAS
-471 TEQSQGVAQVGEAV
+471 REQASGLAQINQAV
-485 TQMDQ
+485 SHLDG
-490 VTQQNAALVEEMAAA
+490 VTQQNAALVEQSSAAA
-505 AASLNTQARELVDT
+505 AALQQQAHHLAEVADT
-519 VAVFQL
+519 FRLEEQ
-525 GTSTALAG
+525 AG
-533 RAPLRRPDTAHTPK
+533 LRRPDLTAL
-547 PFTTPAVKMTHARP
+547 R
-561 AITSPKPKGSTSA
+561 
-574 APAPAT
+574 
-580 AVSEADWENF
+580 

>member
-15 IAMLV
+15 IAMLA
-20 AFVVSV
+20 AFMVSILVV
-26 LVIAGIGLAGMSSAS
+26 AGIGLSGMASARDD
-41 KSLKALHDESM
+41 LRQLYEGAM
-52 ARSQLASESVEQTL
+52 MRSQMAEQIVQIQNDTRL
-66 NNRMQVLL
+66 QVLL
-74 SFQHDPNGEL
+74 AFQHAPGSEL
-84 ASIHDHPV
+84 AEAHDHPIQV
-92 TEHLEAIAANQ
+92 HLDAIATNQ
-103 ARANA
+103 STAIGVHKTLVEDSQTDEERALLDEATKAR
-108 IHKQLAEG
+108 Q
-116 NLSAQ
+116 
-121 ERSLLTAVEAARAA
+121 A
-135 WRPKLAAAIESIRNN
+135 WRPKLAQALEAINRNDFSAQVMGDFLEAARNEGTQVHMTMEAFRAHQLIRASTLYNH
-150 DYSATTMA
+150 
-158 AFLAATRVEGVQV
+158 
-171 LKTAEALRSYQI
+171 AEERYAL
-183 EQAHL
+183 
-188 HYQAAEA
+188 
-195 RYTQALWIFAAA
+195 ALWIFGGAA
-207 LLLLVVPS
+207 LLLVLPS

-233 STALKQIADSDLSH
+233 STALKQIADNDLSH
-247 PVPHSGTDEIGC
+247 PVPHSGTDEIGY
-259 MLQHMEG
+259 MLQHLEG

-304 QQASALEETAA
+304 QQASALEETAS

-398 EQGRGFAVVASEV
+398 EQGRGFAVVAGEV

-423 EIKSLIGASVERVE
+423 EVQALITDAVNKAEMGNAQAAQAGTSMQEIV
-437 SGTAL
+437 SG
-442 VGRAGQTMAEV
+442 
-453 VGAIQRVTDIMGE
+453 IQRVAGIVDE
-466 ISAAS
+466 IALAS
-471 TEQSQGVAQVGEAV
+471 REQASGLAQINQAV
-485 TQMDQ
+485 SHLDGG
-490 VTQQNAALVEEMAAA
+490 TQQNAALVERSSAAA
-505 AASLNTQARELVDT
+505 AALQQQAHHLAEVADT
-519 VAVFQL
+519 FRLEEQ
-525 GTSTALAG
+525 AG
-533 RAPLRRPDTAHTPK
+533 LRRPDLTAL
-547 PFTTPAVKMTHARP
+547 R
-561 AITSPKPKGSTSA
+561 
-574 APAPAT
+574 
-580 AVSEADWENF
+580 

>member
-15 IAMLV
+15 ITMLV

-158 AFLAATRVEGVQV
+158 AFIAATRVEGVQV

-266 MRSNLSHA
+266 MRSNLSRA
-274 VANVKTG
+274 VGNVKTG

-304 QQASALEETAA
+304 QQASALEETAS

-398 EQGRGFAVVASEV
+398 EQGRGFAVVAGEV

-423 EIKSLIGASVERVE
+423 EVQALITDAVNKAEMGNAQAAQAGTSMQEIV
-437 SGTAL
+437 SG
-442 VGRAGQTMAEV
+442 
-453 VGAIQRVTDIMGE
+453 IQRVAGIVDE
-466 ISAAS
+466 IALAS
-471 TEQSQGVAQVGEAV
+471 REQASGLAQINQAV
-485 TQMDQ
+485 SHLDG
-490 VTQQNAALVEEMAAA
+490 VTQQNAALVEQSSAAA
-505 AASLNTQARELVDT
+505 AALQQQAHHLAEVADT
-519 VAVFQL
+519 FRLEEQ
-525 GTSTALAG
+525 AG
-533 RAPLRRPDTAHTPK
+533 LRRPDLTAL
-547 PFTTPAVKMTHARP
+547 R
-561 AITSPKPKGSTSA
+561 
-574 APAPAT
+574 
-580 AVSEADWENF
+580 

>member
-15 IAMLV
+15 IAVLA

-233 STALKQIADSDLSH
+233 STALKQIADNDLSH

-266 MRSNLSHA
+266 MRSNLSRA
-274 VANVKTG
+274 VGNVKTG

-304 QQASALEETAA
+304 QQASALEETAS

-398 EQGRGFAVVASEV
+398 EQGRGFAVVAGEV

-423 EIKSLIGASVERVE
+423 EAQVLITDAVNKAEMGNAQAAQA
-437 SGTAL
+437 GTSMQEI
-442 VGRAGQTMAEV
+442 VSS
-453 VGAIQRVTDIMGE
+453 IQRVADIVDE
-466 ISAAS
+466 IALAS
-471 TEQSQGVAQVGEAV
+471 REQASGLAQINQAV
-485 TQMDQ
+485 SHLDG
-490 VTQQNAALVEEMAAA
+490 VTQQNAALVEQSSAAA
-505 AASLNTQARELVDT
+505 AALQQQAHHLAEVADT
-519 VAVFQL
+519 FRLEEQ
-525 GTSTALAG
+525 AG
-533 RAPLRRPDTAHTPK
+533 LRRPDLTAL
-547 PFTTPAVKMTHARP
+547 R
-561 AITSPKPKGSTSA
+561 
-574 APAPAT
+574 
-580 AVSEADWENF
+580 

>member
-15 IAMLV
+15 IAVLA

-41 KSLKALHDESM
+41 KSLKALHHESM

-183 EQAHL
+183 EQANL

-233 STALKQIADSDLSH
+233 GTALKQIADNDLSH
-247 PVPHSGTDEIGC
+247 PVPHSGTDEIGY
-259 MLQHMEG
+259 MLQHLEG

-274 VANVKTG
+274 VGNVKTG

-398 EQGRGFAVVASEV
+398 EQGRGFAVVAGEV

-423 EIKSLIGASVERVE
+423 EVQALITDAVNKAEMGNAQAAQAGTSMQEIV
-437 SGTAL
+437 SG
-442 VGRAGQTMAEV
+442 
-453 VGAIQRVTDIMGE
+453 IQRVAGIVDE
-466 ISAAS
+466 IALAS
-471 TEQSQGVAQVGEAV
+471 REQASGLAQINQAV
-485 TQMDQ
+485 SHLDG
-490 VTQQNAALVEEMAAA
+490 VTQQNAALVEQSSAAA
-505 AASLNTQARELVDT
+505 AALQQQAHHLAEVADT
-519 VAVFQL
+519 FRLEEQ
-525 GTSTALAG
+525 AG
-533 RAPLRRPDTAHTPK
+533 LRRPDLTAL
-547 PFTTPAVKMTHARP
+547 R
-561 AITSPKPKGSTSA
+561 
-574 APAPAT
+574 
-580 AVSEADWENF
+580 

>member
-20 AFVVSV
+20 AFIVSV

-233 STALKQIADSDLSH
+233 STALKQIADNDLSH
-247 PVPHSGTDEIGC
+247 PVPHSGTDEIGY
-259 MLQHMEG
+259 MLQHLEG

-398 EQGRGFAVVASEV
+398 EQGRGFAVVAGEV

-423 EIKSLIGASVERVE
+423 EVQALITDAVNKAEMGNAQAAQA
-437 SGTAL
+437 GTSMQEI
-442 VGRAGQTMAEV
+442 VSS
-453 VGAIQRVTDIMGE
+453 IQRVADIVDE
-466 ISAAS
+466 IALAS
-471 TEQSQGVAQVGEAV
+471 REQASGLAQINQAV
-485 TQMDQ
+485 SHLDGG
-490 VTQQNAALVEEMAAA
+490 TQQNAALVERSSAAA
-505 AASLNTQARELVDT
+505 AALQQQAHHLAEVADT
-519 VAVFQL
+519 FRLEEQ
-525 GTSTALAG
+525 AG
-533 RAPLRRPDTAHTPK
+533 LRRPDLTAL
-547 PFTTPAVKMTHARP
+547 R
-561 AITSPKPKGSTSA
+561 
-574 APAPAT
+574 
-580 AVSEADWENF
+580 